1 MKKLTK
7 LEQETIILF
16 NEAEPTAEVYTYNDR
31 LINKLDKLCEAYPDV
46 CKIIDTNQRNLN
58 SKPKTYNLSKKLICV
73 KNPYKITMES
83 KEKRQINMAKAREA
97 KRNAK

>member
-58 SKPKTYNLSKKLICV
+58 SKPKTYNLSKKLIRV
-73 KNPYKITMES
+73 KNPRLLSTES
-83 KEKRQINMAKAREA
+83 KEKNRISLIKAREA